1 MLQWPAWR
9 RRKTMMRLNEQGVCE
24 RSYRGANHSCCPT
37 ERAAK
42 MMQEIALEFAT
53 GAAEQRMGSED
64 ISSGP
69 NGRREP

>member
-1 MLQWPAWR
+1 
-9 RRKTMMRLNEQGVCE
+9 
-24 RSYRGANHSCCPT
+24 
-37 ERAAK
+37 